1 LVKGENILSI
11 QADEAIINADC
22 NLDDLGDDFMCIM
35 RSDNSTIVSSNGVIV
50 TGKPIDKAP
59 AAEQKTK
66 VL

>member
-1 LVKGENILSI
+1 MFKQIG
-11 QADEAIINADC
+11 QPTKRADGKQDTID
-22 NLDDLGDDFMCIM
+22 DDFMCIM
-35 RSDNSTIVSSNGVIV
+35 ISDNSTIVSSNGVIV